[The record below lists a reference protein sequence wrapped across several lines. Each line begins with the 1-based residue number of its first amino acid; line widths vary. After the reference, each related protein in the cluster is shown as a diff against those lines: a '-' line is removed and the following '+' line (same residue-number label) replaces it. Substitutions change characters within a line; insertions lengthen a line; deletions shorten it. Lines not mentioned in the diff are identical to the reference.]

1 MDSKGIA
8 TVDLIFATLFAVIIL
23 ASMVNLINTE
33 LAQTNAGDFGH
44 ARMVGEKVAS
54 AINTVYI
61 NGNGYAVNVTL
72 TNSIT
77 YSLVTDTAGYLR
89 VNFNGQS
96 AKIKILPQNNIT
108 NITMN
113 AGSRYSIKNN
123 NGAIVI
129 TAL

>member
-8 TVDLIFATLFAVIIL
+8 TVDLIFATLFAVIII

-54 AINTVYI
+54 AINTAYI
-61 NGNGYAVNVTL
+61 NGNGYAVNITL
-72 TNSIT
+72 SNSISYTIVTNST
-77 YSLVTDTAGYLR
+77 GYLT

-96 AKIKILPQNNIT
+96 AKIKVLSQNIT

-113 AGSRYSIKNN
+113 AGSRYLIKNN